1 MNKILCHEFEGQL
14 TDYLDGALEVQAN
27 KEFAEHALR
36 CPICHDLLSEVKNTL
51 LACSASE
58 APIAGAGLEARIL
71 LRTMPK
77 TAISC
82 SDFEEHL
89 TDYLD
94 GFLSAPLYHRW
105 ERHAALC
112 VSCSELPGDVVRAIG
127 ACYTY
132 KQDELE
138 APAGLEARILQST
151 IGNVLPQEVRAP
163 VGARLIE
170 WLRGALDPIVSP
182 QLASVATMLLVSVFV
197 LTNTVSTD
205 GSVGGIYHA
214 SLQLAERTA
223 GNASKSSALP
233 NGMKQLAGSV
243 NDLMGGDQDA
253 GKGNDA
259 NKNQNTSN
267 QNSAPQ
273 GPQSKPK
280 GGSSEQKNR

>member
-1 MNKILCHEFEGQL
+1 MLCHEFESQL
-14 TDYLDGALEVQAN
+14 TDYLDGALGAPAN

-36 CPICHDLLSEVKNTL
+36 CPVCHDLLSEVKNTL

-58 APIAGAGLEARIL
+58 APFADAGLEARIL
-71 LRTMPK
+71 LRTMPE
-77 TAISC
+77 TALTC
-82 SDFEEHL
+82 TDFEEYL

-94 GFLSAPLYHRW
+94 GFLVAPLFHRW

-112 VSCSELPGDVVRAIG
+112 LNCSELPGDVVRAIG

-132 KQDELE
+132 KQDELP

-151 IGNVLPQEVRAP
+151 IGNVLPQQVRAP
-163 VGARLIE
+163 VTSRLIE

-223 GNASKSSALP
+223 GNASRSSALP

-243 NDLMGGDQDA
+243 NDLMGGHEKS
-253 GKGNDA
+253 GKANEA

-273 GPQSKPK
+273 GPQGKPK
-280 GGSSEQKNR
+280 DGSSEQQNR

>member
-1 MNKILCHEFEGQL
+1 MLCHEFEGQL

-58 APIAGAGLEARIL
+58 APLAGAGLEARIL

-82 SDFEEHL
+82 SDFEGHL
-89 TDYLD
+89 TTYLD

-138 APAGLEARILQST
+138 APAGLEARILQNT

-233 NGMKQLAGSV
+233 NGMKQLAGSM

-280 GGSSEQKNR
+280 SGSSEQKNR